1 MAALLLCLALMNGAQ
16 AAVRKGSMV
25 RITLQNGTTV
35 LGEVVSETSLGLLI
49 SNGSK
54 TELVPFAN
62 VKTVDDL
69 TPASAE
75 PPPPPPPPPPP
86 LTADE
91 PLPAP
96 KRAANISEE
105 RKLRFGVGVNGGAAD
120 GYYGVGW
127 LVGAEF
133 VVSFNFTE
141 WFNLRVLAN
150 YTHTQN
156 GPYSTNLGLAIAM
169 PIIWFGVYGLGV
181 AVAVGAGNVTYGRLG
196 AAVGAFASTG
206 IDSLLRGM
214 GVDHLAI
221 TGISTNM
228 CVESTAREAADRG
241 YRVTLVEDACA
252 TTHRDLHDA
261 TMRNFSRLFGR
272 VRITADVLAEVKTG

>member
-1 MAALLLCLALMNGAQ
+1 MRASIRSLECVAALLLCLALMNGAQ

-196 AAVGAFASTG
+196 AAVGAFASPVRLKFG
-206 IDSLLRGM
+206 KSIAHEFSLDLGAVFITSSSR
-214 GVDHLAI
+214 GVDP
-221 TGISTNM
+221 
-228 CVESTAREAADRG
+228 
-241 YRVTLVEDACA
+241 
-252 TTHRDLHDA
+252 
-261 TMRNFSRLFGR
+261 FGR
-272 VRITADVLAEVKTG
+272 ISYTVLF